1 MDSSAKASKDL
12 TIRAALMSA
21 ACAVPVL
28 LASPASA
35 ESITYGWC
43 KATIDGRAYYS
54 TIWSR
59 ADDEAGHSPAY
70 TFKQD
75 IDART
80 KTSAA
85 VTCDEASS
93 EEKAKADRD
102 ADIAKTKAA
111 GGAVTVTTGSY

>member
-1 MDSSAKASKDL
+1 MTRQFAIAL
-12 TIRAALMSA
+12 AFAALSA
-21 ACAVPVL
+21 V
-28 LASPASA
+28 PASA
-35 ESITYGWC
+35 ENITYGWC
-43 KATIDGRAYYS
+43 KSTVDGRAYYS

-59 ADDEAGHSPAY
+59 ADDEAGFSPAY

-80 KTSAA
+80 KKSAD
-85 VTCDEASS
+85 VTCEEAPS
-93 EEKAKADRD
+93 EDKAKADRD

>member
-1 MDSSAKASKDL
+1 MDSPVKASKRL
-12 TIRAALMSA
+12 TLRAALTSA

-28 LASPASA
+28 FASPASA

-43 KATIDGRAYYS
+43 KATVDGRAFYS

-80 KTSAA
+80 KKSAD
-85 VTCDEASS
+85 VTCEEAPS
-93 EEKAKADRD
+93 EAKAKSDRD
-102 ADIAKTKAA
+102 ADIAKTQAA